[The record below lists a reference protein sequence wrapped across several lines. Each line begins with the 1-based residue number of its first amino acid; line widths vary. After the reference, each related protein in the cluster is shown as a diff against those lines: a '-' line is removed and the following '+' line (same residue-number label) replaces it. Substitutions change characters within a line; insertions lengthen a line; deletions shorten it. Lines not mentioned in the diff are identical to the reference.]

1 MDKKAIALIKE
12 TRQSCI
18 VKKIMDTISPELTLK
33 PSDKVA
39 IKINLSGPRE
49 RYANTHYETVESL
62 IFYLKDHFGISDILV
77 AEGSDGAYYSNTST
91 WEILYK
97 FRYKEVEL
105 NGAKLVNLD
114 ELPHSKRI
122 KVNTIAGERE
132 AAVAELEADY
142 LISVVPPKTHNL
154 FPAVMSIPN
163 MLGFVQPEHRA
174 FMHGTTPNDMRKLGN
189 VNNDRFQ
196 KTADMAGKNFATLL
210 EAVKPNLA
218 IIDGLYGMEGKGPVK
233 GSPVFHGFA
242 VASEDIV
249 LADSLTAFVMGMDV
263 NSISYIKYANEM
275 KLGHNRWTIVN
286 GVEPATVKFPY
297 RPHPVFQKQRYSNGG
312 GDNRKF
318 RKGGKNGNERYNPG
332 RKNRP
337 AEEKSDK

>member
-33 PSDKVA
+33 SSDKVA

-62 IFYLKDHFGISDILV
+62 IFYLKDKFGIEDISV
-77 AEGSDGAYYSNTST
+77 VEGSDGAYYSNTNT
-91 WEILYK
+91 WEIFYK

-105 NGAKLVNLD
+105 NGARLINLD
-114 ELPHSKRI
+114 ELPHKKRL
-122 KVNTIAGERE
+122 KVETIAGERE
-132 AAVAELEADY
+132 VSVAELEADY

-163 MLGFVQPEHRA
+163 LLGFVTPEHRA
-174 FMHGTTPNDMRKLGN
+174 FVHGTTPNEMKKLGN
-189 VNNDRFQ
+189 VNNDKFQ
-196 KTADMAGKNFATLL
+196 KTADMAGKNFAALL
-210 EAVKPNLA
+210 EVVKPNLT

-242 VASEDIV
+242 VASEDTV

-263 NSISYIKYANEM
+263 NSISYIKYAAEM

-297 RPHPVFQKQRYSNGG
+297 RPHPVFQKQRYNNG

-318 RKGGKNGNERYNPG
+318 RKGGRYNERPNPG
-332 RKNRP
+332 RKNGSP
-337 AEEKSDK
+337 KE